1 MSTEGPIT
9 PKYNI
14 NDYTGILNLYFR
26 CPKKEEVSLMYF
38 ANDYREKVEYV
49 INYLAPYYKKEE
61 LEIVKATAVK
71 IVEAYCTSGKYSTLE
86 DTTEVFQA
94 FMEEYFHNLKV
105 IADAL
110 NGTLNQGTTRK

>member
-1 MSTEGPIT
+1 MEGPI
-9 PKYNI
+9 YNPI
-14 NDYTGILNLYFR
+14 NPNDYTGILNLYLR

-71 IVEAYCTSGKYSTLE
+71 IVEAYCTSESYSTLE
-86 DTTEVFQA
+86 DSTLVFQA

-110 NGTLNQGTTRK
+110 NGTLNQSVAR